1 MKNYIDSI
9 YAENMWIN
17 ERQYELLLRRV
28 EEDSLDKEAI
38 DTIVKNAADSAKSNY
53 KKIFKRMGNKR
64 YYYKLDKCIYE
75 VGREE
80 NVIFKCKYK
89 FQHLA
94 GNFKIVISP
103 VYNYEYHADGSY
115 KPWTKVISA
124 EDNQLVIPYT
134 FNHEDMYIVTIFY
147 VLDEEEMLLYSSNVY
162 ALEKDLFNLNFYKAD
177 LHMHTT
183 YSDGYE
189 PPELVATAARKKGMD
204 IIAVTDHNNFEGSV
218 VAKERARELGLNMT
232 VILGEEF
239 SLEYSPMHILAL
251 GTDVAVDTKYKTKQI
266 LALKETQSIKE
277 QIGNIEVDVDAYAGT
292 QVLLDEVNRLGGV
305 SVLAHPY
312 WKPIALDGYRMD
324 TPEKLYGELAKN
336 KRFDGIELVSGS
348 TLEEGHVSNLQTAL
362 ARDILNG
369 FKDVPLIGITDSHY
383 YSTDPI
389 CGRHYTI
396 ILSKTREGKDILSAL
411 KEGKCV
417 AVEISGKN
425 IMCYGDFRYVKLAQF
440 LVDNYFPERD
450 EFAYIEAKKV
460 EERILNK

>member
-53 KKIFKRMGNKR
+53 KKVFKRMGNKK

-89 FQHLA
+89 FQRLA

-134 FNHEDMYIVTIFY
+134 FDHEDMYIVTIFY

-177 LHMHTT
+177 LH
-183 YSDGYE
+183 
-189 PPELVATAARKKGMD
+189 L
-204 IIAVTDHNNFEGSV
+204 
-218 VAKERARELGLNMT
+218 
-232 VILGEEF
+232 
-239 SLEYSPMHILAL
+239 SLIHI
-251 GTDVAVDTKYKTKQI
+251 
-266 LALKETQSIKE
+266 
-277 QIGNIEVDVDAYAGT
+277 
-292 QVLLDEVNRLGGV
+292 
-305 SVLAHPY
+305 
-312 WKPIALDGYRMD
+312 
-324 TPEKLYGELAKN
+324 
-336 KRFDGIELVSGS
+336 
-348 TLEEGHVSNLQTAL
+348 
-362 ARDILNG
+362 
-369 FKDVPLIGITDSHY
+369 
-383 YSTDPI
+383 
-389 CGRHYTI
+389 
-396 ILSKTREGKDILSAL
+396 
-411 KEGKCV
+411 
-417 AVEISGKN
+417 
-425 IMCYGDFRYVKLAQF
+425 
-440 LVDNYFPERD
+440 
-450 EFAYIEAKKV
+450 
-460 EERILNK
+460 